1 MRNDCEHGRWEDEM
15 ETLAPSP
22 ASHDAAELVAG
33 AQIALHYFQHG
44 CHLSGLAQGRRGE
57 GGGGGDGGGDSGE
70 GGGGGDGGGD
80 SGDGGGGGG
89 GGGGGDEAAGASGRE
104 YVCDGILGEVGR
116 ASGALRGV
124 ACALLHGQTEG
135 CERRLFTAGRL

>member
-1 MRNDCEHGRWEDEM
+1 M

-57 GGGGGDGGGDSGE
+57 GGGGGDGGGDSGD
-70 GGGGGDGGGD
+70 GD
-80 SGDGGGGGG
+80 GGGG

>member
-1 MRNDCEHGRWEDEM
+1 MPPMRNDCGHGRWEDEM

-57 GGGGGDGGGDSGE
+57 GGGGGDGGGDSGD
-70 GGGGGDGGGD
+70 GD
-80 SGDGGGGGG
+80 GGGG

>member
-1 MRNDCEHGRWEDEM
+1 M

-89 GGGGGDEAAGASGRE
+89 GGGGGDEARVRVRRDLGRGRE
-104 YVCDGILGEVGR
+104 GVWGAERGGLRLAARPDGGM
-116 ASGALRGV
+116 
-124 ACALLHGQTEG
+124 
-135 CERRLFTAGRL
+135 